1 MCIIKYI
8 KKLLKCDCVSL
19 SEFESNNDKVSS
31 ALKDLD
37 DRIGAAEIKLKNL

>member
-19 SEFESNNDKVSS
+19 SEFESNNDKVSA
-31 ALKDLD
+31 ALTELD
-37 DRIGAAEIKLKNL
+37 NRIGAAEIKLKDL